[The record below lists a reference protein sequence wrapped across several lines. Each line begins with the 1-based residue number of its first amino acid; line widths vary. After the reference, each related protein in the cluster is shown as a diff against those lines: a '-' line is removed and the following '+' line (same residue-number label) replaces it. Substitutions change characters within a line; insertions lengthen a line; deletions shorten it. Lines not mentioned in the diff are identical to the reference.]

1 MPKKILFAKLLA
13 LAALVL
19 TIVMM
24 VTAQLSLIFIPL
36 ALVTISARMQHLIK
50 TKK

>member
-1 MPKKILFAKLLA
+1 MPQKILFAKLLA

-19 TIVMM
+19 TIVML
-24 VTAQLSLIFIPL
+24 VTAQVGLIIIPL
-36 ALVTISARMQHLIK
+36 VLVTVSARMQNLIK